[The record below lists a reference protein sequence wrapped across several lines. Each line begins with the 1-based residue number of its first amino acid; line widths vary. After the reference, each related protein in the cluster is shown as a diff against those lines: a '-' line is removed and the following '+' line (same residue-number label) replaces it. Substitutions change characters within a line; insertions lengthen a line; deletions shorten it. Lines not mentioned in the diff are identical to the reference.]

1 MQRLDVTALL
11 SLVNREGLLQT
22 LERNSYM
29 LTAHYASLNVGVR
42 FETPN
47 NPFEY
52 LTFNCRE
59 FLYIVFSA
67 LRWEKGL
74 SEDEESLF
82 TLIRP
87 FGYDKDSTDTEKL
100 VWLTVAELMWAK
112 LCIMTLSDLK
122 DMIEGSPGTVH
133 FELYYFG
140 IRENETST
148 HHTCPPIFRPVRNI
162 DELIVGDLTVGEFTG
177 QEYARIVKE
186 MKEKTQE
193 KLETTG

>member
-11 SLVNREGLLQT
+11 SLVNREELLQA

-29 LTAHYASLNVGVR
+29 LTAHYASLEVGFR
-42 FETPN
+42 FETLG

-74 SEDEESLF
+74 SEAEESLF
-82 TLIRP
+82 AFVRA

-112 LCIMTLSDLK
+112 LRIMTLSDLRT
-122 DMIEGSPGTVH
+122 MIEGSPGLTQL
-133 FELYYFG
+133 ELYYFG
-140 IRENETST
+140 IRENETNT
-148 HHTCPPIFRPVRNI
+148 HHTCPPIFRHTNSV
-162 DELIVGDLTVGEFTG
+162 DELIVGDLTVGEFNE
-177 QEYARIVKE
+177 QEYARRVKE
-186 MKEKTQE
+186 MKENP
-193 KLETTG
+193 ETMG